1 LTQKLRIGIFEM
13 ARVEMICHCGEHYF
27 AREADLKR
35 GWGYSCDKSCSAKRR
50 DFSLPKAVRVD
61 GLITKKTVKKPS
73 GYRPN
78 DRRYDEERAERER
91 QRIHNEASVANE
103 EGWDGH
109 KNAW

>member
-1 LTQKLRIGIFEM
+1 M
-13 ARVEMICHCGEHYF
+13 ATVQMICHCGEEYS

-35 GWGYSCDKSCSAKRR
+35 GWGYSCSKSCAALRR
-50 DFSLPKAVRVD
+50 DFGKPKAKRVD
-61 GLITKKTVKKPS
+61 GIKTKQTQRSPD

-78 DRRYDEERAERER
+78 DPRQGERDIEYAN
-91 QRIHNEASVANE
+91 IANE